1 MSSRPALSKR
11 ELEIARVLWRLGEA
25 TPRQVFEA
33 YPRKRN
39 LDFTSVQTYLRRLES
54 KGYIAARRQGRTK
67 FYRPSVQPGTVI
79 RNTIDDLVD
88 RLFDG
93 QAMPLMRRLIE
104 DRRITSEQIDELRRM
119 LSQLEAEQD
128 EPPPE

>member
-1 MSSRPALSKR
+1 VTSRPALSKR

-33 YPRKRN
+33 YANRSD

-54 KGYIAARRQGRTK
+54 KGYIAARRDGRTK
-67 FYRPSVQPGTVI
+67 HYRPCVQPRTVI
-79 RNTIDDLVD
+79 RNTIDELVD

-93 QAMPLMRRLIE
+93 QAMPLMRHLVQ
-104 DRRITSEQIDELRRM
+104 DRRVTRDQIDELRRM
-119 LSQLEAEQD
+119 LSQMEAEQD
-128 EPPPE
+128 GRS